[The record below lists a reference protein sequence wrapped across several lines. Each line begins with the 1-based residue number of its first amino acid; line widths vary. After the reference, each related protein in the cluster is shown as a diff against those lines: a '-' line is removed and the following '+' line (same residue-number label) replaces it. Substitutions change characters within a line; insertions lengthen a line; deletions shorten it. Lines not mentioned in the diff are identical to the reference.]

1 MITFSRSAN
10 GTSDGFPTIGTKS
23 LRPLVAWA
31 AAYITWFSLP
41 RCIRS
46 YGTWLQ
52 SLCFIVTR
60 KAKRYAVGR
69 IAPKIGVFSPSLY
82 VVYFKTNT
90 GNAAMTACV
99 VISFENGS
107 DERSV
112 LRRFVMPLALSPIAT
127 LPYRA
132 SFAREVASRASHR
145 AARSISFQKS
155 LGDTKSLSALGTRYH
170 KVRPLIPGTLD
181 TPFRLSGFLPAAL
194 RAGKVINSHPRLV
207 THKAQFRPSRFTVS
221 TIGTYGLR
229 HSIIIPTGD
238 VSCN

>member
-132 SFAREVASRASHR
+132 SFAREVASRATYR
-145 AARSISFQKS
+145 TACSISFQEGFGNTENLPALRTRQHKLRAIVPGAFS
-155 LGDTKSLSALGTRYH
+155 ATFSLSG
-170 KVRPLIPGTLD
+170 
-181 TPFRLSGFLPAAL
+181 LSAAAL
-194 RAGKVINSHPRLV
+194 RARILINGYLRLV
-207 THKAQFRPSRFTVS
+207 ARNAQGRPSLFWVS
-221 TIGTYGLR
+221 AIRAHAFR
-229 HSIIIPTGD
+229 HSIIIPVGD
-238 VSCN
+238 GPCN